1 MSSPSHMI
9 FKVKMP
15 GFLLLPY
22 KMFFSVDA
30 ERPACSARPFT
41 VKPRCA
47 HSSMIRQRTSVKVS
61 INIPPMLSIY
71 NLNHGEP
78 FYRLYMTLS
87 ARMPALGA
95 FTAAAAAISHA
106 HRCASV
112 RGGGKRKAEPWA
124 LLLTRSSVLLFSSV
138 FIPIHPDSSGASEG
152 SAPLE
157 AVRIHPNSR
166 RSFSIIFFSVRETL
180 TCVTPSSSATC
191 VCG

>member
-87 ARMPALGA
+87 ARMPTLDF
-95 FTAAAAAISHA
+95 FTAADAISHA
-106 HRCASV
+106 HRRASV
-112 RGGGKRKAEPWA
+112 RGRGQTQSGAVGTSPYPQLRFA
-124 LLLTRSSVLLFSSV
+124 V
-138 FIPIHPDSSGASEG
+138 FIRIYPYSSRFIRGVRD
-152 SAPLE
+152 SAPFE